1 LQELS
6 IQVLETLAGQMDW
19 AGRNIIY
26 NLNFVPEDKLDWKP
40 QPTANSVLEIVNHSV
55 SVISRITARLQGG
68 NPPAHFEPATTRA
81 EAKAAIGQCTRDYIA
96 VLHELTPDDLNRKV
110 QMPWGEV
117 PLANAAMVAVV
128 DTINHHGQITY
139 IQTLLGDTESH
150 LQM

>member
-1 LQELS
+1 
-6 IQVLETLAGQMDW
+6 MDW

-26 NLNFVPEDKLDWKP
+26 NLNFVPEDKLNWKP
-40 QPTANSVLEIVNHSV
+40 EPMANSVLEIVNHSV
-55 SVISRITARLQGG
+55 SVISRITARLQSG
-68 NPPAHFEPATTRA
+68 NPPAQFEPATTRT
-81 EAKAAIGQCTRDYIA
+81 EAKTAIAQCIRDYIV